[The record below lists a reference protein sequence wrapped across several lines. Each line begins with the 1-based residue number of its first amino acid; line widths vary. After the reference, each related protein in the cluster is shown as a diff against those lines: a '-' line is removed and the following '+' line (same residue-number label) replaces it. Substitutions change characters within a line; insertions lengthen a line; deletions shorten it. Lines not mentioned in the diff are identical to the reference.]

1 VSQTPRSDSNGR
13 AWVRSPPLFSAELR
27 GEGGRRGSRTP
38 KGQEAHPFSR
48 RDTAPIAVLPSNF
61 ARVAPA
67 GLEPACPRVR
77 AGSSLRLS
85 YGADVAGRTRTCDAP
100 RFRRA
105 LYRPSFGHQTW
116 ARLDSNQQ
124 LPVCKTGAHPIE
136 LLARAFRDKDS
147 NLDSHVQSVVSFP
160 LDDPGSPC
168 ISVHPS
174 RERSTQQHSVFLM
187 LPSGGRH
194 FSSEPPMSK
203 PLANP
208 STLDRRPQSCTSA
221 GRRLRG
227 GALEPEPRACRE
239 KEQANA
245 NAYPPALIQ
254 RTRARVFLSQAG
266 PRFDLELLELSITPL
281 SNVVLTK
288 QKGDP
293 LGRPRLTL
301 CG

>member
-124 LPVCKTGAHPIE
+124 LPVCRTGAHPIE

-174 RERSTQQHSVFLM
+174 LR
-187 LPSGGRH
+187 
-194 FSSEPPMSK
+194 
-203 PLANP
+203 
-208 STLDRRPQSCTSA
+208 DRRSSTASSSCFPVAVGISPPSLLCPSHSPTLRPWIA
-221 GRRLRG
+221 GRSRARLRDAVFVEG
-227 GALEPEPRACRE
+227 LWSPSLVRAE
-239 KEQANA
+239 KK
-245 NAYPPALIQ
+245 
-254 RTRARVFLSQAG
+254 S
-266 PRFDLELLELSITPL
+266 
-281 SNVVLTK
+281 
-288 QKGDP
+288 
-293 LGRPRLTL
+293 RLMPTHIHL
-301 CG
+301 R

>member
-1 VSQTPRSDSNGR
+1 M
-13 AWVRSPPLFSAELR
+13 
-27 GEGGRRGSRTP
+27 
-38 KGQEAHPFSR
+38 
-48 RDTAPIAVLPSNF
+48 AVLPSNF

-124 LPVCKTGAHPIE
+124 LPVCRTGAHPIE

-174 RERSTQQHSVFLM
+174 RERSTQQHSVFLGASQWRPAF
-187 LPSGGRH
+187 LLRASYVQATRQPFDPGSPAAVVHVCGTPSSWRGFGAR
-194 FSSEPPMSK
+194 
-203 PLANP
+203 A
-208 STLDRRPQSCTSA
+208 SCVPRKRA
-221 GRRLRG
+221 G
-227 GALEPEPRACRE
+227 
-239 KEQANA
+239 
-245 NAYPPALIQ
+245 
-254 RTRARVFLSQAG
+254 
-266 PRFDLELLELSITPL
+266 
-281 SNVVLTK
+281 
-288 QKGDP
+288 
-293 LGRPRLTL
+293 
-301 CG
+301 